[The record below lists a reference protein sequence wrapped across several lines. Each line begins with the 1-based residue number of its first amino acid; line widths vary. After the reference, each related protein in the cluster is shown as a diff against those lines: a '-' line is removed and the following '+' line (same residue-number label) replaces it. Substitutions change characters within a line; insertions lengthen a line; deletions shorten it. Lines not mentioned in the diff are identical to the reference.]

1 MYQNSRRNDSN
12 IINNK
17 DNEDNY
23 YNDDY
28 DKNYTANPH
37 QLNNNN
43 NVGQNLNNNNNNLA
57 SQQQQSK
64 LKQQQQKDN
73 QRFNI
78 VVRIRPQVEHD
89 SVELTTPDELR
100 HCIFK
105 QGQNKVLL
113 NNEKTDNK
121 YEMTFDHVFDE
132 NDNQETL
139 YNAFGEKLLKDIF
152 RGYNGTIMAYGQ
164 TGSGKT
170 YTMFGRSLLENPRT
184 VDTGTYAAE
193 KGIVQRAVKQIFE
206 YKNQNKDRKDVTV
219 YVSFMQIYLN
229 QITDLLDEKSD
240 VVFTSKKQ
248 KFRIGKE
255 SKNLS
260 IENSLK
266 ISRENGKIIVKD
278 LKVKEVNDETKLLL
292 YIENG
297 ITFRKTAETIMNKI
311 SSRSHAIL
319 QITVRQMWKERI
331 KNNSNGETVEN
342 FHKIRGVLTIVD
354 LAGSESISRTGSEGL
369 NQDEAKEIN
378 KSISALGRVIES
390 LSRHSQYIDMKG
402 LNEKNTEIKGNNYGS
417 KVYVS
422 YRDSKLTEILS
433 EYLGGN
439 SKTYIIANVSPF
451 AANCEETYSTLQF
464 ARRAM
469 VIRTSA
475 KKNEKISTKKF
486 NKDQENSMSN
496 LGFLNN
502 NSQIM
507 NNSTKKSNAGNN
519 NNLSGLGN
527 VSGFGGGG
535 YRNKSIGSNG
545 FNKFYGM
552 DKNYNNKEQEKDIE
566 GKTEDYQAI
575 AKKFYSIILH
585 LQEELG
591 KLMVQNYT
599 LEQENNFLKDQLKN
613 MD

>member
-1 MYQNSRRNDSN
+1 MYQNAGKNDSN
-12 IINNK
+12 IMGNK
-17 DNEDNY
+17 DDDNEDY
-23 YNDDY
+23 EKGYS
-28 DKNYTANPH
+28 ANQH
-37 QLNNNN
+37 QSNNQNNLNP
-43 NVGQNLNNNNNNLA
+43 NLNNNSQTI
-57 SQQQQSK
+57 SQQQQQAK
-64 LKQQQQKDN
+64 LKQQKDN

-78 VVRIRPQVEHD
+78 IVRIRPQVEHD
-89 SVELTTPDELR
+89 TVELTTDDELR
-100 HCIFK
+100 RCIFK
-105 QGQNKVLL
+105 QGQNKILL

-121 YEMTFDHVFDE
+121 YEMMFDLVFDE

-139 YNAFGEKLLKDIF
+139 YNAFGDKLLKDIF

-170 YTMFGRSLLENPRT
+170 YTMFGRSLLENPT
-184 VDTGTYAAE
+184 GVNTGTYATE

-206 YKNQNKDRKDVTV
+206 YKNQNKDRKDVTI

-240 VVFTSKKQ
+240 VIFTANKP

-266 ISRENGKIIVKD
+266 IGHDKDGKIYVKN
-278 LKVKEVNDETKLLL
+278 LTFKEVNDETKLLIL
-292 YIENG
+292 IENG

-342 FHKIRGVLTIVD
+342 FHKIKGVLTIVD
-354 LAGSESISRTGSEGL
+354 LAGSESVSRTGSEGI

-390 LSRHSQYIDMKG
+390 LSRHSQYLDMKG
-402 LNEKNTEIKGNNYGS
+402 LNEKNSDIQRNNFGS
-417 KVYVS
+417 KVYIS
-422 YRDSKLTEILS
+422 YRDSRLTEILS
-433 EYLGGN
+433 ECLGGN

-486 NKDQENSMSN
+486 NKDQENSVSN
-496 LGFLNN
+496 LGYINN
-502 NSQIM
+502 NSRVM
-507 NNSTKKSNAGNN
+507 NNNQKKSIAGNN
-519 NNLSGLGN
+519 NNLSGIGN
-527 VSGFGGGG
+527 ISGYGVGG
-535 YRNKSIGSNG
+535 YRNKSIASNG
-545 FNKFYGM
+545 FNKFYGI
-552 DKNYNNKEQEKDIE
+552 DKNYHNKEQEGIE
-566 GKTEDYQAI
+566 GKKEDYQAI

-591 KLMVQNYT
+591 KLTVQNYT
-599 LEQENNFLKDQLKN
+599 LEQENNYLKEQLKN
-613 MD
+613 IG

>member
-1 MYQNSRRNDSN
+1 M
-12 IINNK
+12 NK
-17 DNEDNY
+17 DDD
-23 YNDDY
+23 DDY
-28 DKNYTANPH
+28 SQNPH
-37 QLNNNN
+37 QTNNQKNNNSYINNNN
-43 NVGQNLNNNNNNLA
+43 SQLA
-57 SQQQQSK
+57 SQQQSK
-64 LKQQQQKDN
+64 NKQQKDN

-78 VVRIRPQVEHD
+78 IVRIRPQVEHD
-89 SVELTTPDELR
+89 TVELTTEDELR

-105 QGQNKVLL
+105 QGQNKVVL

-121 YEMTFDHVFDE
+121 YEMMFDHVFDE
-132 NDNQETL
+132 NDNQEKL
-139 YNAFGEKLLKDIF
+139 YNTFGEKLLKDIF

-170 YTMFGRSLLENPRT
+170 YTMFGRSLLENPRS
-184 VDTGTYAAE
+184 VDKGTYESE

-206 YKNQNKDRKDVTV
+206 YKNQNKDRKDVSI

-240 VVFTSKKQ
+240 VVFTANKP
-248 KFRIGKE
+248 KFRIGKD

-266 ISRENGKIIVKD
+266 IGHDKDGKIIVKG
-278 LKVKEVNDETKLLL
+278 LSIQEVHDETKLLL
-292 YIENG
+292 LIENG

-319 QITVRQMWKERI
+319 QITIRQMWKERI

-342 FHKIRGVLTIVD
+342 FHKLKGVLTIVD
-354 LAGSESISRTGSEGL
+354 LAGSESVSRTGSEGI

-390 LSRHSQYIDMKG
+390 LSRHSQYLDMKG
-402 LNEKNTEIKGNNYGS
+402 LNEQNSEIQRNNFGS

-422 YRDSKLTEILS
+422 YRDSRLTEILS
-433 EYLGGN
+433 ECLGGN

-451 AANCEETYSTLQF
+451 AANCDETYSTLQF

-486 NKDQENSMSN
+486 NKDQDNGIGN
-496 LGFLNN
+496 LGFFNN
-502 NSQIM
+502 NNQIQK
-507 NNSTKKSNAGNN
+507 NNMKKNSSGN
-519 NNLSGLGN
+519 NNLSGIGN
-527 VSGFGGGG
+527 MSGYGG
-535 YRNKSIGSNG
+535 YKNKSIGNNG
-545 FNKFYGM
+545 FNKFYNG
-552 DKNYNNKEQEKDIE
+552 DKNNKENDGNID
-566 GKTEDYQAI
+566 GKIEDYQAI

-591 KLMVQNYT
+591 KLTVQNYT

-613 MD
+613 IN

>member
-1 MYQNSRRNDSN
+1 MYQNAGKNDSN
-12 IINNK
+12 IMGNK
-17 DNEDNY
+17 DDDNEDY
-23 YNDDY
+23 EKGYS
-28 DKNYTANPH
+28 ANQH
-37 QLNNNN
+37 QSNNQNNLNP
-43 NVGQNLNNNNNNLA
+43 NLNNNSQTI
-57 SQQQQSK
+57 SQQQQQAK
-64 LKQQQQKDN
+64 LKQQKDN

-78 VVRIRPQVEHD
+78 IVRIRPQVEHD
-89 SVELTTPDELR
+89 TVELTTDDELR

-105 QGQNKVLL
+105 QGQNKILL

-121 YEMTFDHVFDE
+121 YEMMFDLVFDE

-139 YNAFGEKLLKDIF
+139 YNAFGDKLLKDIF

-170 YTMFGRSLLENPRT
+170 YTMFGRSLLENPT
-184 VDTGTYAAE
+184 GVNTGTYATE

-206 YKNQNKDRKDVTV
+206 YKNQNKDRKDVTI

-240 VVFTSKKQ
+240 VIFTANKP

-266 ISRENGKIIVKD
+266 IGHDKDGKIYVKN
-278 LKVKEVNDETKLLL
+278 LTFKEVNDETKLLIL
-292 YIENG
+292 IENG

-342 FHKIRGVLTIVD
+342 FHKIKGVLTIVD
-354 LAGSESISRTGSEGL
+354 LAGSESVSRTGSEGI

-390 LSRHSQYIDMKG
+390 LSRHSQYLDMKG
-402 LNEKNTEIKGNNYGS
+402 LNEKNSDIQRNNFGS
-417 KVYVS
+417 KVYIS
-422 YRDSKLTEILS
+422 YRDSRLTEILS
-433 EYLGGN
+433 ECLGGN

-486 NKDQENSMSN
+486 NKDQENSVSN
-496 LGFLNN
+496 LGYINN

-507 NNSTKKSNAGNN
+507 NNNQKKSIAGNN
-519 NNLSGLGN
+519 NNLSGIGN
-527 VSGFGGGG
+527 ISGYGVGG
-535 YRNKSIGSNG
+535 YRNKSIASNG
-545 FNKFYGM
+545 FNKFYGI
-552 DKNYNNKEQEKDIE
+552 DKNYNNKEQEGIE
-566 GKTEDYQAI
+566 GKKEDYQAI

-591 KLMVQNYT
+591 KLTVQNYT
-599 LEQENNFLKDQLKN
+599 LEQENNYLKEQLKN
-613 MD
+613 IG

>member
-1 MYQNSRRNDSN
+1 M
-12 IINNK
+12 
-17 DNEDNY
+17 
-23 YNDDY
+23 
-28 DKNYTANPH
+28 
-37 QLNNNN
+37 
-43 NVGQNLNNNNNNLA
+43 
-57 SQQQQSK
+57 
-64 LKQQQQKDN
+64 
-73 QRFNI
+73 
-78 VVRIRPQVEHD
+78 
-89 SVELTTPDELR
+89 
-100 HCIFK
+100 
-105 QGQNKVLL
+105 
-113 NNEKTDNK
+113 
-121 YEMTFDHVFDE
+121 FDLVFDE

-139 YNAFGEKLLKDIF
+139 YNAFGDKLLKDIF

-170 YTMFGRSLLENPRT
+170 YTMFGRSLLENPT
-184 VDTGTYAAE
+184 AVNTGTYATE

-206 YKNQNKDRKDVTV
+206 YKNQNKDRKDVTI

-240 VVFTSKKQ
+240 VIFTANKP

-266 ISRENGKIIVKD
+266 IGHDKDGKIYVKN
-278 LKVKEVNDETKLLL
+278 LTFKEVNDETKLLIL
-292 YIENG
+292 IENG

-342 FHKIRGVLTIVD
+342 FHKIKGVLTIVD
-354 LAGSESISRTGSEGL
+354 LAGSESVSRTGSEGI

-390 LSRHSQYIDMKG
+390 LSRHSQYLDMKG
-402 LNEKNTEIKGNNYGS
+402 LNEKNSDIQRNNFGS
-417 KVYVS
+417 KVYIS
-422 YRDSKLTEILS
+422 YRDSRLTEILS
-433 EYLGGN
+433 ECLGGN

-486 NKDQENSMSN
+486 NKDQENSVSN
-496 LGFLNN
+496 LGYINN

-507 NNSTKKSNAGNN
+507 NNNQKKSIAGNN
-519 NNLSGLGN
+519 NNLSGIGN
-527 VSGFGGGG
+527 ISGYGVGG
-535 YRNKSIGSNG
+535 YRNKSIASNG
-545 FNKFYGM
+545 FNKFYGI
-552 DKNYNNKEQEKDIE
+552 DKNYNNKEQEGIE
-566 GKTEDYQAI
+566 GKKEDYQAI
-575 AKKFYSIILH
+575 AKKFYSIILFTFNSNIRNTYNTFKFWI
-585 LQEELG
+585 G
-591 KLMVQNYT
+591 VW
-599 LEQENNFLKDQLKN
+599 NFVFFSI
-613 MD
+613 

>member
-1 MYQNSRRNDSN
+1 
-12 IINNK
+12 
-17 DNEDNY
+17 
-23 YNDDY
+23 
-28 DKNYTANPH
+28 
-37 QLNNNN
+37 
-43 NVGQNLNNNNNNLA
+43 
-57 SQQQQSK
+57 
-64 LKQQQQKDN
+64 
-73 QRFNI
+73 
-78 VVRIRPQVEHD
+78 
-89 SVELTTPDELR
+89 
-100 HCIFK
+100 
-105 QGQNKVLL
+105 
-113 NNEKTDNK
+113 
-121 YEMTFDHVFDE
+121 
-132 NDNQETL
+132 
-139 YNAFGEKLLKDIF
+139 
-152 RGYNGTIMAYGQ
+152 MAYGQ

-206 YKNQNKDRKDVTV
+206 YKNQNKDRKDVRIF
-219 YVSFMQIYLN
+219 VSFMQIYLN
-229 QITDLLDEKSD
+229 QISDLLDEKSD
-240 VVFTSKKQ
+240 VVFTAKKQ
-248 KFRIGKE
+248 RFRIGKE

-266 ISRENGKIIVKD
+266 IERDKYGKISVKG
-278 LKVKEVNDETKLLL
+278 LNLKEVNDETKLLL

-319 QITVRQMWKERI
+319 QIKVEQMWKERI

-342 FHKIRGVLTIVD
+342 FHRIKGTLTIVD
-354 LAGSESISRTGSEGL
+354 LAGSESISRTGSEGI

-390 LSRHSQYIDMKG
+390 LSKHSKYLDMKNYI
-402 LNEKNTEIKGNNYGS
+402 NEKTPEIKGNNYGS

-469 VIRTSA
+469 IIRTSA
-475 KKNEKISTKKF
+475 KKNEKVSTKKF

-507 NNSTKKSNAGNN
+507 NNSTKKSNTGNN
-519 NNLSGLGN
+519 NNISGMGN
-527 VSGFGGGG
+527 VSGFGPGG

-552 DKNYNNKEQEKDIE
+552 DKNYNNKEQEKEIE

-599 LEQENNFLKDQLKN
+599 LEQENNFLKEQLKN
-613 MD
+613 ID